1 MADPL
6 SVTASIIAII
16 TAAEGVS
23 KALVKIGNY
32 QNIPNEFLALMN
44 EVSDLKVVM
53 LDIDAYLKTIP
64 DKSSP
69 LETLQHTKTLL
80 IRGKEELLELDRLI
94 QYQLIKPETTL
105 PNAKVSRH
113 RWIKAKKTYTIRLN
127 RLLRIWILSIHRI
140 GDDNTFK

>member
-6 SVTASIIAII
+6 SITASIIAII

-23 KALVKIGNY
+23 KALVKIRNY
-32 QNIPNEFLALMN
+32 QIIPNEFFALVN

-53 LDIDAYLKTIP
+53 IDIDTYLKTIL

-69 LETLQHTKTLL
+69 LKTLQHMKTLL
-80 IRGKEELLELDRLI
+80 IRGKEELLELDQLI
-94 QYQLIKPETTL
+94 RYQLIKPETTL

-113 RWIKAKKTYTIRLN
+113 RWIKAKKVIERYRRSLRDIRLN
-127 RLLRIWILSIHRI
+127 MIAQISML
-140 GDDNTFK
+140 NT